1 LQLGEVLLLWLR
13 AGLLRSGAFL
23 GSTRRR
29 DPGRCAKTTEASTLQ
44 RCGTTLR
51 RASKPAARASASRRA
66 QSGREFVTAGARDAD
81 RPIRLGVSSCLLG
94 NAVRYDGGH
103 RRDAFVTELLGSFVE
118 WVPVCPE
125 VEVGMGTPRPAL
137 RLVGEGGEIRMLE
150 IASGRDHTRAMQR
163 YAARRVR
170 ALRGLGLCGY
180 VLKKNSP
187 SCGMTRVKVYGEK
200 GAPSKD
206 SRGLFASQLM
216 ELYPNLPVEDEG
228 RLNDAKL
235 RENFIERVFA
245 YHRLCGLFRGRWTNG
260 QLVAFHTAHE
270 LQLIAHALEPYR
282 ELGRLV
288 ASLAVRPRTEI
299 RERYQSVFMATLS
312 RVASRARN
320 TNALQRAAGQLEN
333 GLDASSGRELADLIH
348 DYRLGLVP
356 LVVPVTLLRH
366 HARRLEVDYLNGQ
379 TFLELHPKEL
389 MLRNHV

>member
-1 LQLGEVLLLWLR
+1 M
-13 AGLLRSGAFL
+13 
-23 GSTRRR
+23 
-29 DPGRCAKTTEASTLQ
+29 
-44 RCGTTLR
+44 
-51 RASKPAARASASRRA
+51 
-66 QSGREFVTAGARDAD
+66 TAGARDTD

-94 NAVRYDGGH
+94 HAVRSDGGH
-103 RRDAFVTELLGSFVE
+103 RRDAFVTDQLGSFVE

-137 RLVGEGGEIRMLE
+137 RLVGEGGEIRMRE
-150 IASGRDHTRAMQR
+150 VVSGRDHTRAMQR

-187 SCGMTRVKVYGEK
+187 SCGIARVKVHGERR
-200 GAPSKD
+200 APRKD
-206 SRGLFASQLM
+206 SRGLFASRLM
-216 ELYPNLPVEDEG
+216 QMYPNLPVEDEG

-245 YHRLCGLFRGRWTNG
+245 YHRLCDLFRGRWTNA
-260 QLVAFHTAHE
+260 QLVAFHTAHQ

-288 ASLAVRPRTEI
+288 ASLAERPRDQI
-299 RERYQSVFMATLS
+299 RERYQRVFMAALS
-312 RVASRARN
+312 RVASRARK
-320 TNALQRAAGQLEN
+320 THALQHAAGHLKK
-333 GLDASSGRELADLIH
+333 GLDASSKGELAESIH

-379 TFLELHPKEL
+379 TFLEPHPKEL